1 MIKNSSIKR
10 FLKMIKK
17 FPLARI
23 TSLVLATLFVASM
36 PSHAQSI
43 LGFELPPPVQE
54 RASLVEQEQYQANK
68 YREAQA
74 IMERQRLVEQE
85 QYQANKY
92 REAQAV
98 MERQRL
104 VEQEQYQANKSREAQ
119 AVVER
124 QRLEEQ
130 YRARK
135 AQDTQAIVERQRLV
149 EQEQYQARKSREA
162 KTGVEQNSQDI
173 PVKPPQ
179 TPKPNVCELNPG
191 KFKGCSVF

>member
-1 MIKNSSIKR
+1 
-10 FLKMIKK
+10 MIKK

-54 RASLVEQEQYQANK
+54 RASLVEQEQYQAG
-68 YREAQA
+68 
-74 IMERQRLVEQE
+74 
-85 QYQANKY
+85 
-92 REAQAV
+92 
-98 MERQRL
+98 
-104 VEQEQYQANKSREAQ
+104 KSREAQ